1 MAENMIDLNGLV
13 HVWSKVK
20 TLTDNCVKASDL
32 ATVATS
38 GSYNDLSDKPTIPS
52 AYTLPTASNTVM
64 GGVKIGSNISVSSG
78 TISITKSNVTSA
90 LGYTPPT
97 SDTTYV
103 NATASAAGLMS
114 SSDKS
119 KLDSIAANA
128 NNYIHPASHPVS
140 MITGLAAVATSGSYS
155 DLSNKPTI
163 PVVPTNVSAFINDA
177 GYLTQHQSLDDYAKK
192 TDVNTALADKLGI
205 NDTAAA
211 AIKDGAGNTIS
222 TTYTSKADV
231 SALLSTKLGVT
242 SIAYAATRD
251 GVGNIIVDTYAKKTD
266 ISGMVKTVNGTA
278 PDSAGNVT
286 INVSGGGSSVTVD
299 TELSS
304 TSTNPVQNKV
314 INAALNRKADSSMLS
329 DYLPLAGGVCT
340 GGVSAPNFRTG
351 TGATNYF
358 QCQKFRGEGDAN
370 AYYHAVDFGY
380 SGHDSV
386 DFYEYDPNWN
396 FYKCTTGT
404 KSGAVLVGNINR
416 NGWNGGAVLSGT
428 PTAPTATV
436 GTNTTQIATTAFVQ
450 TAVGSKVDASLLA
463 TVATSG
469 SYNDLTDKPVIPGA
483 YTLPNATS
491 STLGGVKIGNNIS
504 VTNGTIS
511 LSQTDVTSALGY
523 TPPASDTTYGN
534 ATTTSSGLMSST
546 DKVKLN
552 GIANNANYY
561 IHPPTH
567 PASMI
572 SGLATVATSGSYND
586 LTNKPTI
593 PEQITVDSEI
603 SSTSTNPVQ
612 NKIVYEVLSAVRENL
627 LTQINNLSA
636 VAKSGSYNDL
646 TDKPSNATTSSAGL
660 MSAADKSKLD
670 GISSDSGNVKMIVY
684 S

>member
-1 MAENMIDLNGLV
+1 MVENMIDLNGLV

-20 TLTDNCVKASDL
+20 TLTADCVKADSL

-97 SDTTYV
+97 SDTVYN
-103 NATASAAGLMS
+103 NATTTTAGLMS
-114 SSDKS
+114 ASDKV
-119 KLDSIAANA
+119 KLNSIAANA
-128 NNYIHPASHPVS
+128 NNYTHPSTHPAS
-140 MITGLAAVATSGSYS
+140 MITGLASVATSGSYN
-155 DLSNKPTI
+155 DLTDKPTI
-163 PVVPTNVSAFINDA
+163 P
-177 GYLTQHQSLDDYAKK
+177 
-192 TDVNTALADKLGI
+192 
-205 NDTAAA
+205 AA
-211 AIKDGAGNTIS
+211 S
-222 TTYTSKADV
+222 
-231 SALLSTKLGVT
+231 
-242 SIAYAATRD
+242 
-251 GVGNIIVDTYAKKTD
+251 
-266 ISGMVKTVNGTA
+266 
-278 PDSAGNVT
+278 
-286 INVSGGGSSVTVD
+286 TVD
-299 TELSS
+299 SELSS

-523 TPPASDTTYGN
+523 TPPASDTTYGD

-552 GIANNANYY
+552 GIADNANYY

-670 GISSDSGNVKMIVY
+670 KVDADAGSVKLITY

>member
-20 TLTDNCVKASDL
+20 TLTADCVKADSL

-90 LGYTPPT
+90 LGYTPPV

-128 NNYIHPASHPVS
+128 NNYIHPASHPAS

-192 TDVNTALADKLGI
+192 TDVNTALANKLGI

-211 AIKDGAGNTIS
+211 AIKDDAGNTIS
-222 TTYTSKADV
+222 TTYASKADV

-242 SIAYAATRD
+242 ATAYAATRD
-251 GVGNIIVDTYAKKTD
+251 GAGNNIVNTYAKKTD
-266 ISGMVKTVNGTA
+266 IPS
-278 PDSAGNVT
+278 
-286 INVSGGGSSVTVD
+286 
-299 TELSS
+299 
-304 TSTNPVQNKV
+304 
-314 INAALNRKADSSMLS
+314 
-329 DYLPLAGGVCT
+329 
-340 GGVSAPNFRTG
+340 
-351 TGATNYF
+351 
-358 QCQKFRGEGDAN
+358 
-370 AYYHAVDFGY
+370 
-380 SGHDSV
+380 
-386 DFYEYDPNWN
+386 
-396 FYKCTTGT
+396 
-404 KSGAVLVGNINR
+404 
-416 NGWNGGAVLSGT
+416 
-428 PTAPTATV
+428 
-436 GTNTTQIATTAFVQ
+436 
-450 TAVGSKVDASLLA
+450 
-463 TVATSG
+463 
-469 SYNDLTDKPVIPGA
+469 A

-491 STLGGVKIGNNIS
+491 STLGGVKIGSNIS
-504 VTNGTIS
+504 VSDGTIS
-511 LSQTDVTSALGY
+511 ITKSNVTSALGY
-523 TPPASDTTYGN
+523 TPPASDTTYGD

-670 GISSDSGNVKMIVY
+670 GISSDAGSVKMIVY

>member
-1 MAENMIDLNGLV
+1 MAENLMAENMIDLNGLV

-52 AYTLPTASNTVM
+52 AYTLPTASSAVM

-97 SDTTYV
+97 SDTVYN
-103 NATASAAGLMS
+103 NATTSTAGLMS
-114 SSDKS
+114 ASDKV
-119 KLDSIAANA
+119 KLNSIAANA
-128 NNYIHPASHPVS
+128 NNYTHPSTHPAS
-140 MITGLAAVATSGSYS
+140 MITGLASVATSGSYS

-192 TDVNTALADKLGI
+192 TDVNTALANKLGI

-211 AIKDGAGNTIS
+211 AIKDDAGNTIS
-222 TTYTSKADV
+222 TTYASKADV

-242 SIAYAATRD
+242 ATAYAATRD
-251 GVGNIIVDTYAKKTD
+251 GAGNNIVNTYAKKTD
-266 ISGMVKTVNGTA
+266 IPS
-278 PDSAGNVT
+278 
-286 INVSGGGSSVTVD
+286 
-299 TELSS
+299 
-304 TSTNPVQNKV
+304 
-314 INAALNRKADSSMLS
+314 
-329 DYLPLAGGVCT
+329 
-340 GGVSAPNFRTG
+340 
-351 TGATNYF
+351 
-358 QCQKFRGEGDAN
+358 
-370 AYYHAVDFGY
+370 
-380 SGHDSV
+380 
-386 DFYEYDPNWN
+386 
-396 FYKCTTGT
+396 
-404 KSGAVLVGNINR
+404 
-416 NGWNGGAVLSGT
+416 
-428 PTAPTATV
+428 
-436 GTNTTQIATTAFVQ
+436 
-450 TAVGSKVDASLLA
+450 
-463 TVATSG
+463 
-469 SYNDLTDKPVIPGA
+469 A

-491 STLGGVKIGNNIS
+491 STLGGVKIGSNIS
-504 VTNGTIS
+504 VSDGTIS
-511 LSQTDVTSALGY
+511 ITKSNVTSALGY
-523 TPPASDTTYGN
+523 TPPASDTTYGD

-552 GIANNANYY
+552 GIADNANYY
-561 IHPPTH
+561 IHPSTH

>member
-13 HVWSKVK
+13 HVWSQVK
-20 TLTDNCVKASDL
+20 TLTADCVKADSL

-90 LGYTPPT
+90 LGYTPPV

-128 NNYIHPASHPVS
+128 NNYIHPASHPAS

-211 AIKDGAGNTIS
+211 AIKDDAGNTIS
-222 TTYTSKADV
+222 TTYASKADV

-242 SIAYAATRD
+242 ATAYAATRD
-251 GVGNIIVDTYAKKTD
+251 GAGNNIVNTYAKKTD
-266 ISGMVKTVNGTA
+266 IPS
-278 PDSAGNVT
+278 
-286 INVSGGGSSVTVD
+286 
-299 TELSS
+299 
-304 TSTNPVQNKV
+304 
-314 INAALNRKADSSMLS
+314 
-329 DYLPLAGGVCT
+329 
-340 GGVSAPNFRTG
+340 
-351 TGATNYF
+351 
-358 QCQKFRGEGDAN
+358 
-370 AYYHAVDFGY
+370 
-380 SGHDSV
+380 
-386 DFYEYDPNWN
+386 
-396 FYKCTTGT
+396 
-404 KSGAVLVGNINR
+404 
-416 NGWNGGAVLSGT
+416 
-428 PTAPTATV
+428 
-436 GTNTTQIATTAFVQ
+436 
-450 TAVGSKVDASLLA
+450 
-463 TVATSG
+463 
-469 SYNDLTDKPVIPGA
+469 A

-491 STLGGVKIGNNIS
+491 STLGGVKIGSNIS
-504 VTNGTIS
+504 VSDGTIS
-511 LSQTDVTSALGY
+511 ITKSNVTSALGY
-523 TPPASDTTYGN
+523 TPPASDTTYGD

-552 GIANNANYY
+552 GIADNANYY

-670 GISSDSGNVKMIVY
+670 GISSDAGSVKMIVY

>member
-20 TLTDNCVKASDL
+20 TLTDNCVKADSL

-97 SDTTYV
+97 SDTVYN
-103 NATASAAGLMS
+103 NATTSTAGLMS
-114 SSDKS
+114 ASDKV
-119 KLDSIAANA
+119 KLNSIAANA
-128 NNYIHPASHPVS
+128 NNYTHPSTHPAS
-140 MITGLAAVATSGSYS
+140 MITGLASVATSGSYN
-155 DLSNKPTI
+155 DLTDKPTI
-163 PVVPTNVSAFINDA
+163 P
-177 GYLTQHQSLDDYAKK
+177 
-192 TDVNTALADKLGI
+192 
-205 NDTAAA
+205 AA
-211 AIKDGAGNTIS
+211 S
-222 TTYTSKADV
+222 
-231 SALLSTKLGVT
+231 
-242 SIAYAATRD
+242 
-251 GVGNIIVDTYAKKTD
+251 
-266 ISGMVKTVNGTA
+266 
-278 PDSAGNVT
+278 
-286 INVSGGGSSVTVD
+286 TVD
-299 TELSS
+299 SELSS

-314 INAALNRKADSSMLS
+314 INAALNSKADSSMLS

-469 SYNDLTDKPVIPGA
+469 SYNDLADKPVIPGV

-523 TPPASDTTYGN
+523 TPPASDTTYGD

-670 GISSDSGNVKMIVY
+670 KVDADAGSVKLITY

>member
-52 AYTLPTASNTVM
+52 AYTLPTASSAVM

-90 LGYTPPT
+90 LGYTPPV

-128 NNYIHPASHPVS
+128 NNYIHPASHPAS

-192 TDVNTALADKLGI
+192 TDVNTALANKLGI

-211 AIKDGAGNTIS
+211 AIKDDAGNTIS
-222 TTYTSKADV
+222 TTYASKADV

-242 SIAYAATRD
+242 ATAYAATRD
-251 GVGNIIVDTYAKKTD
+251 GAGAVIADTYAKKTD
-266 ISGMVKTVNGTA
+266 IPS
-278 PDSAGNVT
+278 
-286 INVSGGGSSVTVD
+286 
-299 TELSS
+299 
-304 TSTNPVQNKV
+304 
-314 INAALNRKADSSMLS
+314 
-329 DYLPLAGGVCT
+329 
-340 GGVSAPNFRTG
+340 
-351 TGATNYF
+351 
-358 QCQKFRGEGDAN
+358 
-370 AYYHAVDFGY
+370 
-380 SGHDSV
+380 
-386 DFYEYDPNWN
+386 
-396 FYKCTTGT
+396 
-404 KSGAVLVGNINR
+404 
-416 NGWNGGAVLSGT
+416 
-428 PTAPTATV
+428 
-436 GTNTTQIATTAFVQ
+436 
-450 TAVGSKVDASLLA
+450 
-463 TVATSG
+463 
-469 SYNDLTDKPVIPGA
+469 A

-491 STLGGVKIGNNIS
+491 STLGGVKIGSNIS
-504 VTNGTIS
+504 VSDGTIS
-511 LSQTDVTSALGY
+511 ITKSNVTSALGY
-523 TPPASDTTYGN
+523 TPPASDTTYGD

-546 DKVKLN
+546 DKLKLN
-552 GIANNANYY
+552 GIADNANYY

-572 SGLATVATSGSYND
+572 SGLATVATSGNYND
-586 LTNKPTI
+586 LANKPG
-593 PEQITVDSEI
+593 D
-603 SSTSTNPVQ
+603 
-612 NKIVYEVLSAVRENL
+612 
-627 LTQINNLSA
+627 
-636 VAKSGSYNDL
+636 
-646 TDKPSNATTSSAGL
+646 ATTSSAGL

-670 GISSDSGNVKMIVY
+670 GISSDAGSVKMIVY